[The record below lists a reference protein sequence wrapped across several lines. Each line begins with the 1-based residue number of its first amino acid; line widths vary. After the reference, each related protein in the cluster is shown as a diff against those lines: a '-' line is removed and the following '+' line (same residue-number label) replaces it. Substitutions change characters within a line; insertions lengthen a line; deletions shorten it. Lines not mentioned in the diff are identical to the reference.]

1 LWELVEAGASD
12 ELAPSSNSHVRRR
25 SLAGDIDAEMT
36 ELWTAAGHKF
46 EPEKRLICGSSAAL
60 YPINIRISR
69 FRY

>member
-1 LWELVEAGASD
+1 
-12 ELAPSSNSHVRRR
+12 
-25 SLAGDIDAEMT
+25 MT